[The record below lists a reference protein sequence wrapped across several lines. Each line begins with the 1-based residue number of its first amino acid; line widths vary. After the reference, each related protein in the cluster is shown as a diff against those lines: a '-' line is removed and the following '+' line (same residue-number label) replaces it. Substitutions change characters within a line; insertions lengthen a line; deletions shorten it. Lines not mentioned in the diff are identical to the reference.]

1 MIVEHGTVVTLDF
14 ELRDAQGELIQEH
27 GGEPI
32 VYLHGSENEV
42 FPKLQEAVDGK
53 VVGDEVFVQLEPE
66 DAFGDFDPELMRVE
80 DLDSFGEDLEIG
92 MQLEE
97 VPVEDENEPDEQA
110 TEENTGFGRVWTVT
124 DIAEGKVVLDGNHPF
139 AGMALRYHLKVLDI
153 RSANEEEKAQ
163 GAAAQSLFSVA
174 PNPGAH
180 KLN

>member
-1 MIVEHGTVVTLDF
+1 MIIEHGTVVTLDF

-32 VYLHGSENEV
+32 IYLQGGENEV
-42 FPKLQEAVDGK
+42 FPKLQEAVQGK

-66 DAFGDFDPELMRVE
+66 DAFGDFDPDLMRVE
-80 DLDSFGEDLEIG
+80 DLESFGEELEIG

-97 VPVEDENEPDEQA
+97 VPVDDDNEPDLQA
-110 TEENTGFGRVWTVT
+110 DEENTGFGRVWTVT

-139 AGMALRYHLKVLDI
+139 AGMALRYHLKVMDI
-153 RSANEEEKAQ
+153 RAANEEEKAQ
-163 GAAAQSLFSVA
+163 GAAAQSLFSLA
-174 PNPGAH
+174 TNPEAG

>member
-32 VYLHGSENEV
+32 IYLHGSENEV
-42 FPKLQEAVDGK
+42 FPKLQEAVEGK
-53 VVGDEVFVQLEPE
+53 
-66 DAFGDFDPELMRVE
+66 AIDPELMRVE
-80 DLDSFGEDLEIG
+80 DADSFAEDLEIG

-97 VPVEDENEPDEQA
+97 VPVEDENEPDLQA
-110 TEENTGFGRVWTVT
+110 DEENTGFGRVWTVT

-153 RSANEEEKAQ
+153 RAANEEEKAQ
-163 GAAAQSLFSVA
+163 GAAAQSLFSIA
-174 PNPGAH
+174 PNPDAR

>member
-27 GGEPI
+27 GGESI

-42 FPKLQEAVDGK
+42 FPALQQAVEGK
-53 VVGDEVFVQLEPE
+53 TVGDEVFVQLEPE
-66 DAFGDFDPELMRVE
+66 DAFGDFDPDLMRVE
-80 DLDSFGEDLEIG
+80 DAENFGEDLEIG

-97 VPVEDENEPDEQA
+97 VPVDDENEPDLKSDED
-110 TEENTGFGRVWTVT
+110 NTGFGRVWTVT

-153 RSANEEEKAQ
+153 RTANEEEIAQ
-163 GAAAQSLFSVA
+163 GAAAQSLFSIA
-174 PNPGAH
+174 PNPEAR